1 MVESRELGRVQELL
15 LKMPSARALLLEQL
29 SQRAVLLF
37 LQDVSNTSRS
47 MGWIVRI

>member
-15 LKMPSARALLLEQL
+15 LKMPSASALLLEQL

-37 LQDVSNTSRS
+37 L
-47 MGWIVRI
+47 